1 MCVCVCVCV
10 YVLIASV
17 FIAVACIYLSIIIE
31 QNVQYNNVSFPS
43 LQYVCYELCVQ
54 HYRM

>member
-10 YVLIASV
+10 YVLIACV

-31 QNVQYNNVSFPS
+31 QNVQYNNVSSPS
-43 LQYVCYELCVQ
+43 LELC
-54 HYRM
+54 ML

>member
-10 YVLIASV
+10 YVLIACV

-31 QNVQYNNVSFPS
+31 QNVQYNNVSSS
-43 LQYVCYELCVQ
+43 LELCVL
-54 HYRM
+54 